1 MTAAFHANPEAGRPA
16 RLSERALARFGP
28 DAGADPLRLLAAC
41 PLHAPTPMLR
51 LDGLAADLGVRRV
64 WWKDERERLG
74 LTSFKALGG
83 AYAVAKILERAFE
96 DRHGRAP
103 APEEL
108 RSDAARAVAQALTV
122 TAATDGNHGLS
133 VAAGAMVFGLNCV
146 IFVHKRVTAE
156 RRARIE
162 AKGAEVRIVDGVFDD
177 AVAEAAR
184 AAEAGGWTLVADTSA
199 DAEDLVCGDVQ
210 QGYGVLC
217 DEIDRQLD
225 AAGAAPSHVF
235 IQAGVGGLA
244 AAVIAGLAARRGADR
259 PTGVCVEPE
268 AAPALFGSM
277 RAGRAVRADDAGGTA
292 MEMLD
297 CYEPA
302 ALAFEALGASADVFM
317 TVDDETARDATALL
331 TGVDP
336 AIGATETAAAG
347 LAGLIAALDDPEARE
362 LCGLGA
368 DSEIVLIGSEG
379 PVA

>member
-1 MTAAFHANPEAGRPA
+1 MTAAFLANPEAARPA

-28 DAGADPLRLLAAC
+28 DAAADPLRLLAAC
-41 PLHAPTPMLR
+41 PLHAPTPLLR
-51 LDGLAADLGVRRV
+51 LDGLAAELGVRRV

-108 RSDAARAVAQALTV
+108 RSNDARDLAKDLTV

-133 VAAGAMVFGLNCV
+133 VAAGARVFGLNCV
-146 IFVHKRVTAE
+146 IFVHKRVTPE
-156 RRARIE
+156 RRTRIE
-162 AKGAEVRIVDGVFDD
+162 AKGADVRVVDGVFDD

-184 AAEAGGWTLVADTSA
+184 AAEAGGWVLVADTSTDA
-199 DAEDLVCGDVQ
+199 DDRVCGDVQ
-210 QGYGVLC
+210 QGYGVMC
-217 DEIDRQLD
+217 DEIDRLLD

-235 IQAGVGGLA
+235 VQAGVGGLA

-259 PTGVCVEPE
+259 PLGVCVEPE

-277 RAGRAVRADDAGGTA
+277 RAGRAVRAADAGGTA

-297 CYEPA
+297 CYQPS
-302 ALAFEALGASADVFM
+302 ALAFEALTASADVFM
-317 TVDDETARDATALL
+317 TVGDDRARAAVAMLA
-331 TGVDP
+331 GGDP

-347 LAGLIAALDDPEARE
+347 LAGLIAALDDPDARRA
-362 LCGLGA
+362 CGLSR
-368 DSEIVLIGSEG
+368 DSEVVLTGTEG
-379 PVA
+379 PVD